1 MLPMGSLE
9 EEDLPDLEV
18 ACVALRRQVGKA
30 DEVDLCAADLVA
42 WAQVQ
47 GGEGLLLRA
56 TTTTA
61 KLLTGKALR
70 RVTSL
75 RTARATGAYR
85 RKLPLR

>member
-1 MLPMGSLE
+1 MGFLE
-9 EEDLPDLEV
+9 EEDSPVLEV
-18 ACVALRRQVGKA
+18 ACVVLRRQVGKA

-47 GGEGLLLRA
+47 GDEGLLLLA

-61 KLLTGKALR
+61 KLLTDKALR

-75 RTARATGAYR
+75 HTGRATGAYR
-85 RKLPLR
+85 RKLLLR

>member
-1 MLPMGSLE
+1 MGSLE
-9 EEDLPDLEV
+9 EEDLLDLEV
-18 ACVALRRQVGKA
+18 ACVVLRRQVGKA

-47 GGEGLLLRA
+47 GGEGLLLLA
-56 TTTTA
+56 TTTT

-75 RTARATGAYR
+75 HTARATGAYR
-85 RKLPLR
+85 RKLLLR